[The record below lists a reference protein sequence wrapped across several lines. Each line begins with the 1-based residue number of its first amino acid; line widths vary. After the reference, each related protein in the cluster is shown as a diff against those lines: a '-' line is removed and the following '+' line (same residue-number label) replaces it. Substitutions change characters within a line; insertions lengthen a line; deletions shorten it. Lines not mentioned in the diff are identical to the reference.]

1 MMAVNGNASSDTVI
15 LQILDPIECS
25 HGIAPGF
32 AIEFVLFESD
42 QYDPLVILLSGE
54 YDRQDTVTFGIESL
68 QLGIVDHRCSIV
80 IREMVDL
87 MEPVPLHTTAF
98 TISIEIHDIL
108 IELPLHNLP

>member
-1 MMAVNGNASSDTVI
+1 MGTRVRTRLS

-42 QYDPLVILLSGE
+42 QYDHLVILLSGE

-68 QLGIVDHRCSIV
+68 QLG
-80 IREMVDL
+80 L
-87 MEPVPLHTTAF
+87 LTTDA
-98 TISIEIHDIL
+98 
-108 IELPLHNLP
+108 P